1 VGPFTWRILYLKKC
15 GIRKEI
21 TAPYSPDQSGVSE
34 RANRTIVER
43 TKAIMADMDIPKH
56 LWFKVAKSVVYLKN
70 RSPTK
75 SVPTTPYE
83 AWHHQKPN
91 LSHLRIIGTTC
102 YVHIPKEKRIKL
114 DDNAHSAIFLGYAG
128 TNQYQVWDLIRE
140 DIVVSRDVVF
150 DEPWRSWKDG
160 ESIEYNTE
168 TIIPEQSSP
177 KTPTEAQSD
186 EESSSES
193 SSESNNE
200 SDDEQNEEPTPEPEQ
215 QARTSA
221 QPNKGT
227 FLTTKFADEDYSQK
241 KQMARI
247 AKTINPDNELEP
259 QTYDEAVSHPT
270 RGKQWEQSI

>member
-1 VGPFTWRILYLKKC
+1 MTAIVPMKTSSSEEMLELFKEYKERVENELGWRIKRFRSDGGGEYEKGFGKYLKKC

-21 TAPYSPDQSGVSE
+21 TAPYSPDQNGVSE
-34 RANRTIVER
+34 RANRTIIER

-102 YVHIPKEKRIKL
+102 YVHIPKQKRIKL

-140 DIVVSRDVVF
+140 DIVASRDVVF
-150 DEPWRSWKDG
+150 DESWRSWKQCW
-160 ESIEYNTE
+160 ESCVTVRPHDTGPGPILV
-168 TIIPEQSSP
+168 SRSC
-177 KTPTEAQSD
+177 SD
-186 EESSSES
+186 CNLMFKSRIRVVSI
-193 SSESNNE
+193 
-200 SDDEQNEEPTPEPEQ
+200 
-215 QARTSA
+215 
-221 QPNKGT
+221 
-227 FLTTKFADEDYSQK
+227 LTTFKVGLGSVDNQK
-241 KQMARI
+241 
-247 AKTINPDNELEP
+247 
-259 QTYDEAVSHPT
+259 VH
-270 RGKQWEQSI
+270 G